1 MDTNIGIVELTDNQM
16 KRIDQVEHAS
26 MVGLGCWVET
36 KTFVVTSLEALTE
49 NDISEIKA
57 LLLALSDTEWVRPK
71 TLEERIT
78 DLEA

>member
-1 MDTNIGIVELTDNQM
+1 MSSEIYILTFDNRYTSC
-16 KRIDQVEHAS
+16 KDADGNTV
-26 MVGLGCWVET
+26 
-36 KTFVVTSLEALTE
+36 VVTSLEALTE